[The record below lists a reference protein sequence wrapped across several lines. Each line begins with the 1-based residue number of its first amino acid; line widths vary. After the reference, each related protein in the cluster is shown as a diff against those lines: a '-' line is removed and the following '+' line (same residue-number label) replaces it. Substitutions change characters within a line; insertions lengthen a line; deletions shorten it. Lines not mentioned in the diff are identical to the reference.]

1 MNKMTRALGAVTLLA
16 ASTLVHAQQVRVFS
30 AGKPVPLS
38 DELANEN
45 RGHPRDER
53 KARRPLIE
61 RADAPAI
68 AAAYTSAFLRC
79 GLDEA
84 KYPAAKPISPEET
97 SYFVKD
103 ATYIPIPGTQKA
115 VLLGEYSR
123 GKAIV
128 DLDKHKILTPQC
140 PAGVRTI
147 FWSVGGERVVFA
159 TQHVS
164 KIDFHGASR
173 ALWTAK
179 FGRDQDLYYIDS
191 ARADGGFKKVMSLP
205 DEKVLDILVPDK
217 ADYLWVLSQSERM
230 DLRDPKKWF
239 KAASGAPAVKM
250 DITLRKVDLQG
261 QTLEQVEIARS
272 VPSGT
277 AHFVR
282 E

>member
-1 MNKMTRALGAVTLLA
+1 MNSLIRTLGAAILLA
-16 ASTLVHAQQVRVFS
+16 GTTLAHAQQVRVFS

-38 DELANEN
+38 DELVNEN

-53 KARRPLIE
+53 KPRRPLTE
-61 RADAPAI
+61 RADAAAI

-79 GLDEA
+79 GLNES
-84 KYPAAKPISPEET
+84 KYPPVKPISPEET

-103 ATYIPIPGTQKA
+103 ATYIPIPGTHKA
-115 VLLGEYSR
+115 ILLGEYSR

-128 DLDKHKILTPQC
+128 DLDKHTVLTPQC

-147 FWSVGGERVVFA
+147 FWSVGAQRVVFA
-159 TQHVS
+159 TQQVS

-179 FGRDQDLYYIDS
+179 FGRDQDIHYVDS
-191 ARADGGFKKVMSLP
+191 ARADSGFKKVMSLP

-217 ADYLWVLSQSERM
+217 ADYLWVLSQSERT
-230 DLRDPKKWF
+230 DLRDPGKWF
-239 KAASGAPAVKM
+239 KAASGAPATKM

-261 QTLEQVEIARS
+261 QTLEQVEIARA

>member
-1 MNKMTRALGAVTLLA
+1 MSKMTTALGAALLLA
-16 ASTLVHAQQVRVFS
+16 AAAAAHAQQVRVFS
-30 AGKPVPLS
+30 AGKPVALQ

-53 KARRPLIE
+53 KARRPLSE
-61 RADAPAI
+61 RSDAPAI

-79 GLDEA
+79 GLDES
-84 KYPAAKPISPEET
+84 KYPPAKPITPEET

-103 ATYIPIPGTQKA
+103 ATYIPVPGTAKA
-115 VLLGEYSR
+115 ILLGEYSR

-147 FWSVGGERVVFA
+147 FWSYGGERIVFA
-159 TQHVS
+159 TQHVN

-179 FGRDQDLYYIDS
+179 FGREQVLHYLDS
-191 ARADGGFKKVMSLP
+191 TRPDAGFKKVMSLP

-217 ADYLWVLSQSERM
+217 LDYLWVLSQSERM

-239 KAASGAPAVKM
+239 KAASGAPASKM

-261 QTLEQVEIARS
+261 QVLEQVEIAKS